1 MILTFLANMKPSKL
15 KIPTC
20 TGKVEKANCLGY
32 LLGHSDQVFVKKN
45 SVKLMLTLCNLCINT
60 IRK

>member
-15 KIPTC
+15 KLPTC

-32 LLGHSDQVFVKKN
+32 LLGHSDPVIVKKI
-45 SVKLMLTLCNLCINT
+45 V
-60 IRK
+60 